1 MHVVKLC
8 FPCTGRRS
16 ARACPKRLHNNGVR
30 SVALPIILFQL
41 TQRRSPGC
49 LGSSDPS
56 VRGTLGH
63 GSARG
68 CTACAPRPRLRGMD
82 IGCVV
87 VCALCAMPSNSTRA
101 AARRCRSCCCCCGA
115 LRRADL
121 PHERDDDSLHQC
133 PVPQM
138 HSAARTDLAECSR
151 SRLRERGYRERGDDV
166 MQRLRRGAKIGV
178 TARHS
183 PAVLSATAI

>member
-1 MHVVKLC
+1 MHVVKPC
-8 FPCTGRRS
+8 GPCTGWCS
-16 ARACPKRLHNNGVR
+16 ARACPKRLHNNGAR

-49 LGSSDPS
+49 LGSCDPS
-56 VRGTLGH
+56 ERGTLGH

-68 CTACAPRPRLRGMD
+68 CTACAPRPRLRGID
-82 IGCVV
+82 TGCVV
-87 VCALCAMPSNSTRA
+87 ACALCAMPSNSTRA
-101 AARRCRSCCCCCGA
+101 AARRRRSCCCCCGA

-121 PHERDDDSLHQC
+121 PHKRDDDSFHQC

-151 SRLRERGYRERGDDV
+151 SSGSRRTRGRGNS
-166 MQRLRRGAKIGV
+166 RRGGGQ
-178 TARHS
+178 TWRNARAAGS
-183 PAVLSATAI
+183 ARGATASAGTT